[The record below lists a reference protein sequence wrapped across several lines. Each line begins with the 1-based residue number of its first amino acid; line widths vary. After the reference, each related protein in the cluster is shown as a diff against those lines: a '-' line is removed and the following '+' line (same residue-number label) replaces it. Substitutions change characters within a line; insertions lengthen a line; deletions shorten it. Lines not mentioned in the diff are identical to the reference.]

1 MMDINEI
8 MQLLPHR
15 FPMLLVD
22 KVETIEAGERA
33 AGYKYITYN
42 EPFFQGHFPGK
53 PVMPGVL
60 IIEALTQLIHI
71 MLVSVPE
78 YCDRSVYYAKIE
90 KAGFFKPVIPGNV
103 LKLEVE
109 KKNKIENLVVCNVK
123 ASVEDE
129 PVFKAYITV
138 MLTE

>member
-1 MMDINEI
+1 MDISEI
-8 MQLLPHR
+8 MELLPHR

-22 KVETIEAGERA
+22 KVETIEAGEYA
-33 AGYKYITYN
+33 TGYKYVTYN
-42 EPFFQGHFPGK
+42 EPFFQGHFPEK

-78 YCDRSVYYAKIE
+78 YRDRLVYYAKIE
-90 KAGFFKPVIPGNV
+90 KASFFGTVLPGSC

-109 KKNKIENLVVCNVK
+109 KKNNIGDLVVCNVK
-123 ASVEDE
+123 ASVGDNT
-129 PVFKAYITV
+129 VFKAYITV